1 MSIALMRKQC
11 KKENGIKD
19 EEEKQESSQQE
30 PSDLWKK
37 VKGGLPV
44 GILVFFNTL
53 G

>member
-11 KKENGIKD
+11 KKENCIKD
-19 EEEKQESSQQE
+19 EEEKQEPSSKE
-30 PSDLWKK
+30 PSDLRKK

>member
-1 MSIALMRKQC
+1 MSAALMRKQC
-11 KKENGIKD
+11 KKENCIKD
-19 EEEKQESSQQE
+19 EEEKQEPSSKE
-30 PSDLWKK
+30 PSDLRKK

>member
-11 KKENGIKD
+11 KKENCIKD
-19 EEEKQESSQQE
+19 EEEKQEPSSKE
-30 PSDLWKK
+30 LSDLRKK
-37 VKGGLPV
+37 VKGGLSV